1 MSNAHYWN
9 RKEELSTKANQHT
22 IDMRDNY
29 NNEIEQCIQNSII
42 WSADDE
48 LNSITFEQFGVTK
61 NADLSELNN
70 LTGIGNA
77 SFSIIKDTTDGAL
90 MSSFEEPIAVLNFAS
105 YKNPGGGFLKGSS
118 AQEESLCHS
127 SYLYNILRELT
138 SYYDW
143 NNGHLNKG
151 IYTNRAIYT
160 YNVRFFDAD
169 GTSKIADVITCAAP
183 NRSLIER
190 YAAFTEKENI
200 KALESRTKFLSIIT
214 QLSNPNL
221 ESIILGAWGCGVFRQ
236 NPNTVCNLLSQNFVQ
251 SSINE
256 IKFAIPD
263 DKTYNIFV
271 DTFKGNR

>member
-29 NNEIEQCIQNSII
+29 KNEIEQCIQNSII

-48 LNSITFEQFGVTK
+48 LNNITFEQFDVTK
-61 NADLSELNN
+61 NADLSEINS
-70 LTGIGNA
+70 LTDIGNA

-118 AQEESLCHS
+118 AQEESLCHA
-127 SYLYNILRELT
+127 SYLYNILRELV

-143 NNGHLNKG
+143 NNEHLNKG

-169 GTSKIADVITCAAP
+169 GTSKVADVITCAAP
-183 NRSLIER
+183 NRSLLER
-190 YAAFTEKENI
+190 YSAFTEEENA
-200 KALESRTKFLSIIT
+200 KALESRAKFLSIIT

-221 ESIILGAWGCGVFRQ
+221 ESVILGAWGCGVFRQ
-236 NPNTVCNLLSQNFVQ
+236 NPNTVCTLLSQSFIHSNLK
-251 SSINE
+251 E

-263 DKTYNIFV
+263 DKTYNVFLN
-271 DTFKGNR
+271 TFNGNK